1 MIARLAAAGAGELR
15 GSLDCRYW
23 SGPGCVVRSIKQ
35 PLPPQV
41 PLPPPMTRWWDWL
54 RANPA
59 YVVATG
65 VAILFAS
72 APWPFA
78 LKVHAFL
85 HGLCAQRF
93 THTFLLGG
101 QALPFDARMTGIYG
115 GFLVTFCCLMA
126 MGRARAWRTPPP
138 GVLALLAAFV
148 VALAIDGSNS
158 TLRDFGLWYAYEP
171 DNRLRLLTG
180 LLTGI
185 ALAALL
191 CYLLATSLW
200 RSGRWDTA
208 IITSPAEV
216 GLLVVLQIPF
226 AAAVMSGFGMLYG
239 PVSMSLVLAAVGV
252 FVAMALSM
260 LTLVRRR
267 DQSYQSMTELQ
278 WPLATALMAALLV
291 IGALAGGRYLLEWW
305 IGIPPIL

>member
-1 MIARLAAAGAGELR
+1 MQS
-15 GSLDCRYW
+15 SL
-23 SGPGCVVRSIKQ
+23 
-35 PLPPQV
+35 L
-41 PLPPPMTRWWDWL
+41 PPMTRWWDWL
-54 RANPA
+54 RTNPA
-59 YVVATG
+59 VAVASGVV
-65 VAILFAS
+65 ILFTL

-85 HGLCAQRF
+85 HGLCAQRLS
-93 THTFLLGG
+93 HTFLLGG

-115 GFLVTFCCLMA
+115 GFLMTFCYVMA
-126 MGRARAWRTPPP
+126 MGRVRAWRTPAP
-138 GVLALLAAFV
+138 GVLALLAGFV
-148 VALAIDGSNS
+148 VVMAIDGSNS

-171 DNRLRLLTG
+171 DNRLRLVTG

-185 ALAALL
+185 SLAALL

-200 RSGRWDTA
+200 RHGRWDTA
-208 IITSPAEV
+208 AIASPAEV
-216 GLLVVLQIPF
+216 AVLVVLQIPF
-226 AAAVMSGFGMLYG
+226 AGAVMSGFGVLYG
-239 PVSMSLVLAAVGV
+239 SVSTLLMLSATGV

-267 DQSYQSMTELQ
+267 DQSYQSISELQ
-278 WPLATALMAALLV
+278 WPLATALIVALLV